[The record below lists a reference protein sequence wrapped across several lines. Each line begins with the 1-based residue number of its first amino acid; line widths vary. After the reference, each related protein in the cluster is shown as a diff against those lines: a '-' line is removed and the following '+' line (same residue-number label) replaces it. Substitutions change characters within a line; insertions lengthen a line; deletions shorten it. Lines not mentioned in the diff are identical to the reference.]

1 MISID
6 ETDTIVVVGAG
17 SLGQAYAVLLGEAG
31 HTVTLVATPLTAV
44 DLLAAGAIE
53 LSGTVET
60 TMPVTAQVPPPA
72 GSIAVVTNSLTVAG
86 RSGVVFTTKAHQLRP
101 ALDLVADL
109 PEVAWA
115 CGVQNG
121 VVKDDLLVEAYG
133 RERVVGASTIFGARR
148 IANGDVEVTALGTTY
163 FGELGGG
170 ASPRAE
176 SIAAAF
182 TEAGIPA
189 VAVDDVESI
198 IWTKACNAAGAFG
211 VAVLTGPEAP
221 LIGYDP
227 DLMRAFLSLVKE
239 TAAVAE
245 AVGHPVGNYDGLPPA
260 RTWAVHDVESVV
272 AELPPPP
279 PVDVARTYPSMLQDY
294 MARRTMEVEE
304 VFGAIVAQGEAHGV
318 PVPRLTLVRDLLRG
332 LQPR

>member
-1 MISID
+1 MIPIA
-6 ETDTIVVVGAG
+6 ETDSIVVVGAG
-17 SLGQAYAVLLGEAG
+17 SLGQAYGVLLAEAG
-31 HTVTLVATPLTAV
+31 HSVTLVATPLTAA
-44 DLLAAGAIE
+44 DLLAAGGIE
-53 LSGTVET
+53 LSGAIET
-60 TMPVTAQVPPPA
+60 TVPVTAQVPPPA
-72 GSIAVVTNSLTVAG
+72 GSIAVVTDASAIAG
-86 RSGVVFTTKAHQLRP
+86 RSGVVFTTKAHQLGP
-101 ALDLVADL
+101 ALELIVAL
-109 PEVAWA
+109 PDVAWA

-133 RERVVGASTIFGARR
+133 RARVVGASTIFGARR

-163 FGELGGG
+163 FGELGVGT
-170 ASPRAE
+170 SPRVD

-182 TEAGIPA
+182 ADAGIPA
-189 VAVDDVESI
+189 IAVADIESI

-245 AVGHPVGNYDGLPPA
+245 VVGHPVGDFEGLPPA
-260 RTWAVHDVESVV
+260 RTWVERDIEAVV
-272 AELPPPP
+272 AELPAPPP
-279 PVDVARTYPSMLQDY
+279 ASTVRTYPSMLQDHI
-294 MARRTMEVEE
+294 AGRTMEVEE
-304 VFGAIVAQGEAHGV
+304 VFGAIVAHGEAHGV